1 LAKNRPADC
10 ILFTTKTNLLSSDEG
25 IHSRFHIKF
34 SPRFKHTSLYD
45 HNAKSPKKNL
55 HTLPITKKTMHSS
68 HIPNS
73 TIEILTNRVR
83 SSTDLPEE
91 ITPASNLEKQ
101 EPIRTA
107 WELVSAIKE
116 LREEGS
122 GPAVGAVPALA
133 VAADD
138 KDFFEAR
145 LMVAAGWLA
154 PEPTLFRV

>member
-91 ITPASNLEKQ
+91 ITPASNLEK
-101 EPIRTA
+101 
-107 WELVSAIKE
+107 
-116 LREEGS
+116 GS